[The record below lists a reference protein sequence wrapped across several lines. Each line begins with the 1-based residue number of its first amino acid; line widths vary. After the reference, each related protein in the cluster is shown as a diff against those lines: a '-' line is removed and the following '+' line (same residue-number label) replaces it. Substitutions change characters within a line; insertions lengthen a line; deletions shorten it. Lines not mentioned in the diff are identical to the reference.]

1 VSSQFVTEA
10 GSARRMRDLART
22 KSWFRLGGRYTSPPM
37 AEKREGDAPEEDFAA
52 MLAASEQAAR
62 GRPRRA
68 RLAIG
73 DTVRGKV
80 VSIGPEVTVV
90 ELAGGGEGTL
100 ETLELRDDRGE
111 FTVASGETIE
121 ARVVALGEKQGFVTL
136 RRGPSAGRGR
146 TGLAEAASTGLPVEG
161 LITGVNKG
169 GFEVDVGGV
178 RGFCPL
184 SQLELRPVPDP
195 AVYVGQRF
203 AFRVSRYEEDRRG
216 TNLVLSRRALLEEES
231 RTRAAETQGKLVGG
245 AVLPGVV
252 TALKDFGA
260 FVDVGGIEGLLP
272 ASEISFSRGTRPADV
287 LSVGQSVP
295 VQVARME
302 KRDDRQRPLQI
313 SFSMKALG
321 RDPWTEVAATLRPG
335 SVAQGKVVRLETF
348 GAFVELAPGVEG
360 LLHVSEL
367 SAGRPIRHPR
377 EAVKP
382 GDTLT
387 VTVLA
392 VDEERRR
399 ISLALGERSEGI
411 DDEGRAA
418 AARASGPSGQMGT
431 LGDLLKGK
439 LPPR

>member
-1 VSSQFVTEA
+1 MT
-10 GSARRMRDLART
+10 
-22 KSWFRLGGRYTSPPM
+22 
-37 AEKREGDAPEEDFAA
+37 EKRPGDAPEEDFAA

-62 GRPRRA
+62 GKPRRA

-100 ETLELRDDRGE
+100 ETLELRDAQGE
-111 FTVASGETIE
+111 LLVASGETIE
-121 ARVVALGEKQGFVTL
+121 ARVVALGEKQGFVVL
-136 RRGPSAGRGR
+136 RRGATAGRGR
-146 TGLAEAASTGLPVEG
+146 AALAEAATTGLPVEG
-161 LITGVNKG
+161 LVTGVNKG

-195 AVYVGQRF
+195 TALVGQRF
-203 AFRVSRYEEDRRG
+203 AFRISRYEEDRRG
-216 TNLVLSRRALLEEES
+216 TNLVLSRRALLEEEA
-231 RTRAAETQGKLVGG
+231 RARAVETQDKLVLG

-272 ASEISFSRGTRPADV
+272 ASEVTFARGTRPADV
-287 LSVGQSVP
+287 LSVGQSITVK
-295 VQVARME
+295 VARLE
-302 KRDDRQRPLQI
+302 KRDDPRRPLQI
-313 SFSMKALG
+313 SFSMKALD
-321 RDPWTEVAATLRPG
+321 RDPWTEISATLRAG
-335 SVAQGKVVRLETF
+335 SVTQGKVVRLESF

-360 LLHVSEL
+360 LLHISEL
-367 SAGRPIRHPR
+367 GANRPIRHAR

-382 GDTLT
+382 GDTLA

-411 DDEGRAA
+411 DDDGRAA
-418 AARASGPSGQMGT
+418 AARASGASGQLGT

-439 LPPR
+439 LPPG

>member
-1 VSSQFVTEA
+1 MT
-10 GSARRMRDLART
+10 
-22 KSWFRLGGRYTSPPM
+22 
-37 AEKREGDAPEEDFAA
+37 EKRQGDAPEEDFAA

-62 GRPRRA
+62 GQPRRV

-73 DTVRGKV
+73 DTVRGKI

-100 ETLELRDDRGE
+100 ETLELRDAQGE
-111 FTVASGETIE
+111 LTVASGDTLE

-136 RRGPSAGRGR
+136 RRGASAVRGR
-146 TGLAEAASTGLPVEG
+146 AALAEAATTGLPVEG

-169 GFEVDVGGV
+169 GLEVDVGGV

-184 SQLELRPVPDP
+184 SQLELRPVADP
-195 AVYVGQRF
+195 AAYVGQRLS
-203 AFRVSRYEEDRRG
+203 FRVTRYEEDRRG
-216 TNLVLSRRALLEEES
+216 TNLVLSRRALLEEEAGA
-231 RTRAAETQGKLVGG
+231 RAVETQGKLVLG

-272 ASEISFSRGTRPADV
+272 ASEISFSRATRPADV
-287 LSVGQSVP
+287 LSVGQP
-295 VQVARME
+295 VTVKVARIE
-302 KRDDRQRPLQI
+302 KRDDPKRPLQI
-313 SFSMKALG
+313 SFSMKALD
-321 RDPWTEVAATLRPG
+321 RDPWTEVAATLRAG
-335 SVAQGKVVRLETF
+335 SVTQGKVVRLEQF
-348 GAFVELAPGVEG
+348 GAFIELAPGVEG

-367 SAGRPIRHPR
+367 GAKRPVRHAR

-418 AARASGPSGQMGT
+418 AARASGTSGQLGT

>member
-1 VSSQFVTEA
+1 MTDRRDA
-10 GSARRMRDLART
+10 G
-22 KSWFRLGGRYTSPPM
+22 
-37 AEKREGDAPEEDFAA
+37 APEEDFAA
-52 MLAASEQAAR
+52 MLAAAEQAERAGGR
-62 GRPRRA
+62 GRRA

-73 DTVRGKV
+73 DSVRGKV
-80 VSIGPEVTVV
+80 VSIGQEVTVV

-100 ETLELRDDRGE
+100 ETLELRDAQGQL
-111 FTVASGETIE
+111 TVAPGETLE
-121 ARVVALGEKQGFVTL
+121 ARVVAFGDKQGFVSL
-136 RRGPSAGRGR
+136 RRGAALGRGR
-146 TGLAEAASTGLPVEG
+146 PALAEAAATGLPVEG
-161 LITGVNKG
+161 VVTGVNKG
-169 GFEVDVGGV
+169 GLDVDVGGV

-184 SQLELRPVPDP
+184 SQLELRPVADP
-195 AVYVGQRF
+195 AVYVGQRLP
-203 AFRVSRYEEDRRG
+203 FRVTRYEEDRRG
-216 TNLVLSRRALLEEES
+216 ANLVLSRRALLEDEA
-231 RTRAAETQGKLVGG
+231 RARAAETRGKLVVG

-272 ASEISFSRGTRPADV
+272 ASEIGFSRGTRPADV
-287 LSVGQSVP
+287 LAVGQAVT
-295 VQVARME
+295 VQVARID
-302 KRDDRQRPLQI
+302 KRDDPKRPLQI
-313 SFSMKALG
+313 SFSMKALE

-335 SVAQGKVVRLETF
+335 TVARGTVTRVEPF

-367 SAGRPIRHPR
+367 GEKRPVRHAR

-382 GDTLT
+382 GEAVT

-392 VDEERRR
+392 VEEARRR
-399 ISLALGERSEGI
+399 ISLALGERTDGI

-418 AARASGPSGQMGT
+418 AARASGSSGQLGT

>member
-1 VSSQFVTEA
+1 
-10 GSARRMRDLART
+10 
-22 KSWFRLGGRYTSPPM
+22 M
-37 AEKREGDAPEEDFAA
+37 AEKREGENPEEDFAA
-52 MLAASEQAAR
+52 MLAASEAAAR
-62 GRPRRA
+62 GRPRRPQF
-68 RLAIG
+68 AIG
-73 DTVRGKV
+73 DVVRGKV

-100 ETLELRDDRGE
+100 ETLELRDVQGE
-111 FTVASGETIE
+111 LSVAAGETIE
-121 ARVVALGEKQGFVTL
+121 ARVVALGERQGFVSL
-136 RRGPSAGRGR
+136 RRGTSAGRGR
-146 TGLAEAASTGLPVEG
+146 AALDEAAATGLPVEG
-161 LITGVNKG
+161 VITGVNKG

-195 AVYVGQRF
+195 AAYVGQRF
-203 AFRVSRYEEDRRG
+203 PFRVTRYEEDRRG
-216 TNLVLSRRALLEEES
+216 ANLVLSRRALLEEGA
-231 RTRAAETQGKLVGG
+231 RARAAETEGKLAVG

-272 ASEISFSRGTRPADV
+272 ASEISFSRATRPADV
-287 LSVGQSVP
+287 LSVGQSITVK
-295 VQVARME
+295 VARIE
-302 KRDDRQRPLQI
+302 KRDDPKRPLQI
-313 SFSMKALG
+313 SFSMKALD
-321 RDPWTEVAATLRPG
+321 RDPWSDVASTLRPG
-335 SVAQGKVVRLETF
+335 SVTQGKVVRLEPF
-348 GAFVELAPGVEG
+348 GAFVELAPGVEA

-367 SAGRPIRHPR
+367 GAKRPIRHAR
-377 EAVKP
+377 EAVKA

-399 ISLALGERSEGI
+399 ISLALGERSEAI
-411 DDEGRAA
+411 DEEGRAA
-418 AARASGPSGQMGT
+418 AARASGTSGQLGT

>member
-1 VSSQFVTEA
+1 MS
-10 GSARRMRDLART
+10 
-22 KSWFRLGGRYTSPPM
+22 
-37 AEKREGDAPEEDFAA
+37 EKREGDAPEEDFAA

-62 GRPRRA
+62 GRPRRL
-68 RLAIG
+68 RFAIG
-73 DTVRGKV
+73 DTVRGKI

-100 ETLELRDDRGE
+100 DTVELRDDQGALL
-111 FTVASGETIE
+111 VALGETIE
-121 ARVVALGEKQGFVTL
+121 ARVVALGEKQGFVSL
-136 RRGPSAGRGR
+136 RRGASAGRGR
-146 TGLAEAASTGLPVEG
+146 AALAEAAATGLPVEG

-184 SQLELRPVPDP
+184 SQLELRPVADP
-195 AVYVGQRF
+195 AAYVGQRF
-203 AFRVSRYEEDRRG
+203 AFRVSRHEEDRRG
-216 TNLVLSRRALLEEES
+216 TNLVLSRRALLEEEA
-231 RTRAAETQGKLVGG
+231 RGRAAETQSKLVVG

-272 ASEISFSRGTRPADV
+272 ASEISFSRATRPADV
-287 LSVGQSVP
+287 LSVGQSVT
-295 VQVARME
+295 VQVARIE
-302 KRDDRQRPLQI
+302 KRNDDRRPLQI
-313 SFSMKALG
+313 SFSMKALD
-321 RDPWTEVAATLRPG
+321 RDPWTEVTTTLRPG
-335 SVAQGKVVRLETF
+335 SVTLGKVVRLEQF

-367 SAGRPIRHPR
+367 GAKRPIRHAR

-382 GDTLT
+382 GETLT

-411 DDEGRAA
+411 DDEARSA
-418 AARASGPSGQMGT
+418 AARVSGASGQLGT

>member
-1 VSSQFVTEA
+1 
-10 GSARRMRDLART
+10 
-22 KSWFRLGGRYTSPPM
+22 
-37 AEKREGDAPEEDFAA
+37 

-62 GRPRRA
+62 GRPRRP

-100 ETLELRDDRGE
+100 ETLELRDPEGALIAKE
-111 FTVASGETIE
+111 GETIE
-121 ARVVALGEKQGFVTL
+121 ARVVALGEKQGFVSL
-136 RRGPSAGRGR
+136 RRGTIAGRGR
-146 TGLAEAASTGLPVEG
+146 EALAEAATTGVPVEG

-184 SQLELRPVPDP
+184 SQLELRPVADP
-195 AVYVGQRF
+195 AAYVGQRLS
-203 AFRVSRYEEDRRG
+203 FRVSRYEEDRRG
-216 TNLVLSRRALLEEES
+216 ANLVLSRRALLEEEA
-231 RTRAAETQGKLVGG
+231 RARAVETQGKLVLG

-272 ASEISFSRGTRPADV
+272 ASEISFSRATRPSDV
-287 LSVGQSVP
+287 LAVGQSITVK
-295 VQVARME
+295 VARIE
-302 KRDDRQRPLQI
+302 KRDDPQRPLQI
-313 SFSMKALG
+313 SFSIKALD

-335 SVAQGKVVRLETF
+335 SVTQGKVVRLEQF

-367 SAGRPIRHPR
+367 GAKRPVRHAR

-399 ISLALGERSEGI
+399 ISLALGERNEGI
-411 DDEGRAA
+411 DEEGRAA
-418 AARASGPSGQMGT
+418 AARASGASGQLGT

>member
-1 VSSQFVTEA
+1 MT
-10 GSARRMRDLART
+10 
-22 KSWFRLGGRYTSPPM
+22 
-37 AEKREGDAPEEDFAA
+37 EKRPGDAPEEDFAA

-62 GRPRRA
+62 GKPRRA

-100 ETLELRDDRGE
+100 ETLELRDAQGE
-111 FTVASGETIE
+111 LLVASGETIE
-121 ARVVALGEKQGFVTL
+121 ARVVALGEKQGFVVL
-136 RRGPSAGRGR
+136 RRGATAGRGR
-146 TGLAEAASTGLPVEG
+146 AALAEAATTGLPVEG
-161 LITGVNKG
+161 LVTGVNKG

-195 AVYVGQRF
+195 TALVGQRF
-203 AFRVSRYEEDRRG
+203 AFRISRYEEDRRG
-216 TNLVLSRRALLEEES
+216 TNLVLSRRALLEEEA
-231 RTRAAETQGKLVGG
+231 RARAVETQDKLVLG

-272 ASEISFSRGTRPADV
+272 ASEVTFARGTRPADV
-287 LSVGQSVP
+287 LSVGQSITVK
-295 VQVARME
+295 VARLE
-302 KRDDRQRPLQI
+302 KRDDPRRPLQI
-313 SFSMKALG
+313 SFSMKALD
-321 RDPWTEVAATLRPG
+321 RDPWTEISATLRAG
-335 SVAQGKVVRLETF
+335 SVTQGKVVRLESF

-360 LLHVSEL
+360 LLHISEL
-367 SAGRPIRHPR
+367 GANRPIRHAR

-382 GDTLT
+382 GDTLA

-418 AARASGPSGQMGT
+418 AARASGASGQLGT

>member
-1 VSSQFVTEA
+1 MSE
-10 GSARRMRDLART
+10 
-22 KSWFRLGGRYTSPPM
+22 K
-37 AEKREGDAPEEDFAA
+37 KREAPEEDFAA
-52 MLAASEQAAR
+52 MLAASEQDAR
-62 GRPRRA
+62 GRPRRT

-90 ELAGGGEGTL
+90 ELEGGGEGTL
-100 ETLELRDDRGE
+100 ETAELRDAQGALI
-111 FTVASGETIE
+111 VASGETIE
-121 ARVVALGEKQGFVTL
+121 ARVVALGEKQGFVAL
-136 RRGPSAGRGR
+136 RRGAIVGRGR
-146 TGLAEAASTGLPVEG
+146 AALAEAATTGLPVEG

-178 RGFCPL
+178 RGFCPV
-184 SQLELRPVPDP
+184 SQLELRPVADP
-195 AVYVGQRF
+195 AGYVGQRF
-203 AFRVSRYEEDRRG
+203 EFRVSRYEEDRRG
-216 TNLVLSRRALLEEES
+216 ANLVLSRRALLEEEA
-231 RTRAAETQGKLVGG
+231 RGRAAETQGKLVVG

-272 ASEISFSRGTRPADV
+272 ASEISFSRATRPADV
-287 LSVGQSVP
+287 LSVGQSITVK
-295 VQVARME
+295 VARIE
-302 KRDDRQRPLQI
+302 KRDDPKRPLQI
-313 SFSMKALG
+313 SFSMKALD
-321 RDPWTEVAATLRPG
+321 RDPWAEVAATLRAG
-335 SVAQGKVVRLETF
+335 SVTQGKVVRLEAF

-360 LLHVSEL
+360 LLHISEL
-367 SAGRPIRHPR
+367 GAKRPIRHAR

-392 VDEERRR
+392 VEEERRR
-399 ISLALGERSEGI
+399 ISLALGERTEGI
-411 DDEGRAA
+411 DEEGRAA
-418 AARASGPSGQMGT
+418 AARASGSSGQLGT

>member
-1 VSSQFVTEA
+1 
-10 GSARRMRDLART
+10 
-22 KSWFRLGGRYTSPPM
+22 M
-37 AEKREGDAPEEDFAA
+37 AERREDAPEENFAA

-68 RLAIG
+68 RFAIG
-73 DTVRGKV
+73 DVVRGKV
-80 VSIGPEVTVV
+80 VSIGQEVTVL

-100 ETLELRDDRGE
+100 ETLELRDPQGE
-111 FTVASGETIE
+111 LIAAPGETIE
-121 ARVVALGEKQGFVTL
+121 ARVVAFGEKQGFVSL
-136 RRGPSAGRGR
+136 RRGASAARGR
-146 TGLAEAASTGLPVEG
+146 PALAEAAATGLPVDG
-161 LITGVNKG
+161 LVTGVNKG
-169 GFEVDVGGV
+169 GLEVDVGGV

-195 AVYVGQRF
+195 AAYVGQRF
-203 AFRVSRYEEDRRG
+203 AFRVTRYEEDRRG
-216 TNLVLSRRALLEEES
+216 ANLVLSRRALLEEET
-231 RTRAAETQGKLVGG
+231 RARAAETQGKLVLG

-272 ASEISFSRGTRPADV
+272 ASEISFSRATRPADA
-287 LSVGQSVP
+287 LSVGQSIV
-295 VQVARME
+295 VKVARLE
-302 KRDDRQRPLQI
+302 KRDDPKRPLQI
-313 SFSMKALG
+313 SFSMKALD
-321 RDPWTEVAATLRPG
+321 RDPWTEVAATLRSG
-335 SVAQGKVVRLETF
+335 GVTQGKVVRLEPF

-360 LLHVSEL
+360 LLHLSEL
-367 SAGRPIRHPR
+367 AAKRPIRHPR

-399 ISLALGERSEGI
+399 ISLALGERGEGI

-418 AARASGPSGQMGT
+418 AARASGASGLGT

>member
-1 VSSQFVTEA
+1 MTDQKKE
-10 GSARRMRDLART
+10 
-22 KSWFRLGGRYTSPPM
+22 
-37 AEKREGDAPEEDFAA
+37 APEEDFAT
-52 MLAASEQAAR
+52 MFAASEQAAR
-62 GRPRRA
+62 ARPRRP

-73 DTVRGKV
+73 DTVRGKI

-111 FTVASGETIE
+111 FVVASGDTIE
-121 ARVVALGEKQGFVTL
+121 ARVVALGEKQGFVSL
-136 RRGPSAGRGR
+136 RRGKSAARGR
-146 TGLAEAASTGLPVEG
+146 TALAEAASTGLPVEG

-178 RGFCPL
+178 RGFCPV
-184 SQLELRPVPDP
+184 SQLELRPVSDP
-195 AVYVGQRF
+195 AAYVGQRF
-203 AFRVSRYEEDRRG
+203 EFRVSRYEEDRRG
-216 TNLVLSRRALLEEES
+216 TNLVLSRRALLEEGA
-231 RTRAAETQGKLVGG
+231 RARAVETEGKLVVG

-272 ASEISFSRGTRPADV
+272 ASEISFARGTRPADV
-287 LSVGQSVP
+287 LSVGQSVT
-295 VQVARME
+295 VQVARIE
-302 KRDDRQRPLQI
+302 KRDDPKRPLQI
-313 SFSMKALG
+313 SFSMKALD

-335 SVAQGKVVRLETF
+335 SVAPGKVVRLEAF
-348 GAFVELAPGVEG
+348 GAFVELTPGVEG
-360 LLHVSEL
+360 LLHISEL
-367 SAGRPIRHPR
+367 GAKRPVRHAR
-377 EAVKP
+377 DAVKL
-382 GDTLT
+382 GDTVT
-387 VTVLA
+387 VTVLE

-411 DDEGRAA
+411 DEEGRAA
-418 AARASGPSGQMGT
+418 AARASGASGQLGT